1 MHNKMTY
8 GEKLQQAK
16 DTQGLDFK
24 APPQIGRMDKEHT
37 LKYYTN
43 KLRGYW
49 LNEFETDVT
58 ASNRAIVDYLLNDKG
73 RLEMV
78 SELIMRAYTQEIT
91 VVGGEA

>member
-24 APPQIGRMDKEHT
+24 VPPQVGRMDKERT
-37 LKYYTN
+37 LEYYTN

-49 LNEFETDVT
+49 LNEFETE
-58 ASNRAIVDYLLNDKG
+58 AGHNHKKIMEILLSSNKVQKID
-73 RLEMV
+73 
-78 SELIMRAYTQEIT
+78 ELIRKTQNEIRI
-91 VVGGEA
+91 GS